1 MTRLI
6 KKAKFISAAALLAL
20 TASQNISAATITLGG
35 QAATDGSGK
44 TSANV
49 NSNNTI
55 NAISDGFFV
64 ETFDS
69 ATAIPGLPTA
79 NDTDYNV
86 AGSSTGCAINSP
98 LLVQPSSTNVLNVR
112 TGSVRNVAAA
122 PAGDTTCYAYTTP
135 ETVGTDSYVDID
147 YTNFL
152 ANIGTIDA
160 SLAGSSIDYLGFYWG
175 SIDTYN
181 TFEFY
186 SDTNQLVKSIA
197 GQEILDLVGGVEGD
211 RLSDKSNVYVNINFS
226 VAEAFT
232 RLRVVSSGV
241 AGEFDNIV
249 VGLSN
254 RNVPA
259 PAGLAFLGLGL
270 IGFALRKKL
279 QK

>member
-1 MTRLI
+1 MTRLFN
-6 KKAKFISAAALLAL
+6 KAKFISAAALLAL
-20 TASQNISAATITLGG
+20 TASQNISAATISFGG

-44 TSANV
+44 TSDNV

-64 ETFDS
+64 ETFDT
-69 ATAIPGLPTA
+69 ATAIPGLPSA
-79 NDTDYNV
+79 NDSSYNV
-86 AGSSTGCAINSP
+86 DGKSDGCAINSP
-98 LLVQPSSTNVLNVR
+98 LVVTPSSTDVLNVR
-112 TGSVRNVAAA
+112 KGSTRNVAAA
-122 PAGDTTCYAYTTP
+122 PAGDNTCYAYTTP
-135 ETVGTDSYVDID
+135 DNVGEDSFVDID

-152 ANIGTIDA
+152 ASIGDIEA

-186 SDTNQLVKSIA
+186 SDDTLVKSIT
-197 GQEILDLVGGVEGD
+197 GEEILNLLGGEEGD
-211 RLSDKSNVYVNINFS
+211 KESDKSNVYVDINFT
-226 VAEAFT
+226 VDEAFN
-232 RLRVVSSGV
+232 RLRVISSGV

-249 VGLSN
+249 VGLTN

-259 PAGLAFLGLGL
+259 PASLAFLGLGVMGL
-270 IGFALRKKL
+270 VLRKKL